1 MKFGVWL
8 PAVNPFTTAEVLDE
22 VAERIEEREIDSV
35 WVGEHLVLFDEYAS
49 SYPYSADGRLPTG
62 GDAGLLEP
70 FTVLTYLAAR
80 TSRVRLGTGIM
91 LLPQRN
97 PLYTAKT
104 TASLD
109 VLSNGRLDLGI
120 GVGWLREEFE
130 AAGVNWAH
138 RGRRTDEYIDLLHT
152 LWTED
157 PCSFKGEF
165 YNLEPCRLHPKP
177 AQRPY
182 PPIHVGGETTPALRR
197 AAARGDGWYSFNRR
211 PEDMAAPL
219 AELDGLLAEHGRSR
233 ADVAITVCSYMH
245 ALTPELV
252 EGYAEAGVDQVLGL
266 MFALDKPGVE
276 ATLASLD
283 AARERAASL

>member
-8 PAVNPFTTAEVLDE
+8 PAVTPFTTSEVLDE
-22 VAERIEEREIDSV
+22 VALRVEERGIDSV

-49 SYPYSADGRLPTG
+49 SYPYSGDGRLPTG
-62 GDAGLLEP
+62 GESGIYEP

-80 TSRVRLGTGIM
+80 TSHVRLGTGIM

-104 TASLD
+104 TATLD
-109 VLSNGRLDLGI
+109 VLSGGRLDLGI

-130 AAGVNWAH
+130 AAGVSWPN

-177 AQRPY
+177 VQTPH

-197 AAARGDGWYSFNRR
+197 TAARGQGWYSFNRL

-219 AELDGLLAEHGRSR
+219 AELDTLLAENGRSR
-233 ADVAITVCSYMH
+233 ADVTITVCSYMH

-266 MFALDKPGVE
+266 TFALDKSGVE
-276 ATLASLD
+276 ASLAGLD
-283 AARERAASL
+283 PARERAAAL